1 MKIKSIRLL
10 NFKRYTDLQIIDL
23 PETAR
28 LVVLV
33 GPNGCGKSSLFD
45 AFIRYRE
52 RNRNIG
58 IDYDP
63 EYHSKAKSRA
73 FDIIIKSVDIQTDI
87 APDLKCFYIRTAYRN
102 SPNFQSGG
110 IGSGQIGSGQSSMLM
125 EDRFRKMI
133 DNDDAVGINYM
144 RAISASMK
152 DLFVSADRQTG
163 IGEYRDSVLGEVREA
178 MKNLFDSPQL
188 ILESL
193 GDPTEK
199 QTFTFTK
206 GEAVGFQYQNLS
218 GGEKS
223 AFDLLFDIYV
233 KRREFDDTIFCID
246 EPEAHMSNRLQAGLL
261 EAICGL
267 INEKSQLWIATHSI
281 GMMRKA
287 FDMHKQNPGSV
298 AFLDFTGKDFD
309 QPQVIR
315 PTEPNARFWESIHE
329 IALDDM
335 ASLVMPNRIVACEG
349 RPDFG
354 GFDAQ
359 CYARIFSAEFPDT
372 KFVSVGNCHDVAQGG
387 AIQIIKALSDQVDIV
402 RVIDLDDRTPQEAQD
417 MRQKGVRVLARR
429 SIEHYLLDDEVL
441 RYFCKINGKDN
452 LADAIVQAKAT
463 AQSQTTKIKD
473 VAERLRQWVRDNFGA
488 DFRPGNG
495 RNVFLRDCLAV
506 SFTPEMDAYKELKDD
521 IFGS

>member
-1 MKIKSIRLL
+1 MRIKSIRLL
-10 NFKRYTDLQIIDL
+10 NFKRYTDLQVIDL

-45 AFIRYRE
+45 AFIKYRE
-52 RNRNIG
+52 RKGNIG
-58 IDYDP
+58 ISYDFG
-63 EYHSKAKSRA
+63 YYSKAKKWP
-73 FDIIIKSVDIQTDI
+73 FDIIKSVDIQTDND
-87 APDLKCFYIRTAYRN
+87 APGLNSGLKCFYIRTAYRN
-102 SPNFQSGG
+102 SPNFRADS
-110 IGSGQIGSGQSSMLM
+110 IGLGRSSVLT
-125 EDRFRKMI
+125 ESRFHKMI
-133 DNDDAVGINYM
+133 DNDDAVEANYK
-144 RAISASMK
+144 RAISASVE
-152 DLFVSADRQTG
+152 DVYVSANPRTS
-163 IGEYRDSVLGEVREA
+163 IGEYRENILGEIREA
-178 MKNLFDSPQL
+178 MKNLFDSPPL

-193 GDPTEK
+193 GNPAEK
-199 QTFTFTK
+199 RTFTFTK
-206 GEAVGFQYQNLS
+206 GEAAGFQYQNLS

-233 KRREFDDTIFCID
+233 KRREFDDTVFCID

-359 CYARIFSAEFPDT
+359 CYARIFSTEFPDT

-402 RVIDLDDRTPQEAQD
+402 RVIDLDDRTPEEAQD
-417 MRQKGVRVLARR
+417 MHQKGVRVLARR
-429 SIEHYLLDDEVL
+429 SIEYYLLDDEVL
-441 RYFCKINGKDN
+441 RHFCKINGKDN
-452 LADAIVQAKAT
+452 LADAIVQAKIA
-463 AQSQTTKIKD
+463 AQSPATKIKE
-473 VAERLRQWVRDNFGA
+473 VAEKLRQWVKYNFGA
-488 DFRPGNG
+488 DFQPGSS
-495 RNVFLRDCLAV
+495 RNAFLRDCLAV
-506 SFTPEMDAYKELKDD
+506 SFTPEMGAYKELKDD

>member
-10 NFKRYTDLQIIDL
+10 DFKRYTDLQVIDL

-45 AFIRYRE
+45 AFIKYRE
-52 RNRNIG
+52 LKGNEGHIG
-58 IDYDP
+58 FSYDS
-63 EYHSKAKSRA
+63 EYHSKTKKRN
-73 FDIIIKSVDIQTDI
+73 FDVNAVNIQTDT
-87 APDLKCFYIRTAYRN
+87 APGPKCFYIRTAYRN
-102 SPNFQSGG
+102 SPNFQVGG
-110 IGSGQIGSGQSSMLM
+110 IGPRQSSMLM
-125 EDRFRKMI
+125 EHRFQKMI

-152 DLFVSADRQTG
+152 DLFFSADRQTS
-163 IGEYRDSVLGEVREA
+163 IGEYRDSVLGEIREA
-178 MKNLFDSPQL
+178 MKNLFDSPPL

-261 EAICGL
+261 EAICDL

-309 QPQVIR
+309 KPQVIR

-402 RVIDLDDRTPQEAQD
+402 RVIDSDDRTPQEAQD
-417 MRQKGVRVLARR
+417 MHQKGVRVLARR
-429 SIEHYLLDDEVL
+429 SIEYYLLDDEVL
-441 RYFCKINGKDN
+441 RHFCKINSKDN
-452 LADAIVQAKAT
+452 LADAIVQAKIA
-463 AQSQTTKIKD
+463 AQSPATKIKE
-473 VAERLRQWVRDNFGA
+473 VAEKLRQWVKYNFGA
-488 DFRPGNG
+488 DFQPGSS
-495 RNVFLRDCLAV
+495 RNAFLRDCLAV
-506 SFTPEMDAYKELKDD
+506 SFTPEMDAYKELKFD
-521 IFGS
+521 IFSS

>member
-10 NFKRYTDLQIIDL
+10 NFKRYTDLRVIDL

-45 AFIRYRE
+45 AFIKYRE
-52 RNRNIG
+52 MKGSIG
-58 IDYDP
+58 GMYDF
-63 EYHSKAKSRA
+63 EYHSKTKNPR
-73 FDIIIKSVDIQTDI
+73 FDFKSVNVQTDNN
-87 APDLKCFYIRTAYRN
+87 ASGPKCFYIRTAYRN
-102 SPNFQSGG
+102 SPNFQADS
-110 IGSGQIGSGQSSMLM
+110 IGLRRHSVLV
-125 EDRFRKMI
+125 ENRFYKMI
-133 DNDDAVGINYM
+133 DNDDAVEANYK
-144 RAISASMK
+144 RAISASVE
-152 DLFVSADRQTG
+152 DIYVSENPRTS
-163 IGEYRDSVLGEVREA
+163 IGEYRENILGEIRKA
-178 MKNLFDSPQL
+178 MKNLFDSPPL

-193 GDPTEK
+193 GNPAEK
-199 QTFTFTK
+199 HTFTFTK

-233 KRREFDDTIFCID
+233 KRREFDDTVFCID

-261 EAICGL
+261 EAICDL

-309 QPQVIR
+309 KPQVIR

-402 RVIDLDDRTPQEAQD
+402 RVIDSDDRTPQEAQD

-452 LADAIVQAKAT
+452 LADAIVQAKA
-463 AQSQTTKIKD
+463 
-473 VAERLRQWVRDNFGA
+473 
-488 DFRPGNG
+488 
-495 RNVFLRDCLAV
+495 
-506 SFTPEMDAYKELKDD
+506 
-521 IFGS
+521 